1 MRHFCAS
8 PKTWFSTGAGLRAWA
23 GLAGLLG
30 ILGCSTPDF
39 QESAVGSAA
48 EKAEPILIR
57 EGDMLRITFPGA
69 PNLNTLPLM
78 VRRDGKITLP
88 LVGEV
93 TAAGKTALGF
103 QQELTNLFSS
113 QLVMKDVNVNIES
126 AVFTVY
132 VTGAVLRPGKVDTIR
147 PITAL
152 EAIMEAGG
160 FDYSKANL
168 KEVTVTRTTQGHVD
182 HYKLNLKRVLDGKDS
197 QTFYLKPAD
206 IVFVPER
213 LTWF

>member
-1 MRHFCAS
+1 MRHFCAF
-8 PKTWFSTGAGLRAWA
+8 PKTWFTTRAGLRAWA

-30 ILGCSTPDF
+30 VLGCSTPDF
-39 QESAVGSAA
+39 QETAVGSAA

-93 TAAGKTALGF
+93 TAVGKTALGF
-103 QQELTNLFSS
+103 QKELTNLFSS

-126 AVFTVY
+126 SVYTVY
-132 VTGAVLRPGKVDTIR
+132 VTGAVLRAGKVDTSR

-160 FDYSKANL
+160 FDNSRANL
-168 KEVTVTRTTQGHVD
+168 KEVTELYIEEFPLNSQGPPLLTTFEVTG
-182 HYKLNLKRVLDGKDS
+182 
-197 QTFYLKPAD
+197 A
-206 IVFVPER
+206 
-213 LTWF
+213 